1 MSVETEISNQLFSS
15 IPEKSHI
22 QKPIKILT
30 DRQVRV
36 QSTIDQAHQKTIVIS
51 PVLPKP
57 GWLKTKSAENGKRNL
72 FTQNI
77 SNLTAWINT
86 WLLLWVGT
94 G

>member
-57 GWLKTKSAENGKRNL
+57 G
-72 FTQNI
+72 
-77 SNLTAWINT
+77 
-86 WLLLWVGT
+86 
-94 G
+94 